1 MKHLGLALL
10 AIALLGGCATPV
22 SSFTFAVAGDSLTA
36 WDNQTFPHP
45 DGDFSTVTWTHWA
58 IGPDIHLA
66 GGFAREDLTAAQIAE
81 NMVAV
86 DADVLV
92 VLAGT
97 NDVGV
102 TPVADVLEGIQRIV
116 ETSGMSTVLISA
128 LPPVDGSAEYN
139 AALETLAASQNWGF
153 VDPWVSL
160 RREDGEWLDGSSND
174 GVHPTPDSAKVVGAA
189 IVAAMREL
197 LN

>member
-1 MKHLGLALL
+1 MKRLALALL
-10 AIALLGGCATPV
+10 SLALLSGCAAPV
-22 SSFTFAVAGDSLTA
+22 QSFTFAVAGDSLTA

-45 DGDFSTVTWTHWA
+45 DGDFGTVTWTHWA
-58 IGPDIHLA
+58 IGPDIQLA

-81 NMVAV
+81 NMVSA

-102 TPVADVLEGIQRIV
+102 TAVEDVLDGIERIV
-116 ETSGMSTVLISA
+116 ATSSLSTVLISA

-139 AALETLAASQNWGF
+139 TALEELAGDRGWGF
-153 VDPWVSL
+153 VDPWREL
-160 RREDGEWLDGSSND
+160 RRDDGEWLDGSSND

>member
-1 MKHLGLALL
+1 MKRLAIAALALALL
-10 AIALLGGCATPV
+10 SGCATPAQP
-22 SSFTFAVAGDSLTA
+22 FTFAVAGDSLTA
-36 WDNQTFPHP
+36 WDNQSFPHP

-58 IGPDIHLA
+58 ISPDIQLA

-86 DADVLV
+86 EADVLV

-102 TPVADVLEGIQRIV
+102 TPVSAVVESVEQIV
-116 ETSGMSTVLISA
+116 ETSGVSTVLISA
-128 LPPVDGSAEYN
+128 LPPVDGAADYN
-139 AALETLAASQNWGF
+139 TALEQLAAVREWGF

-160 RREDGEWLDGSSND
+160 RRDDGEWLDGSSND
-174 GVHPTPDSAKVVGAA
+174 GVHPTPDSAEVVGAA
-189 IVAAMREL
+189 IVAAMRAFHG
-197 LN
+197 

>member
-1 MKHLGLALL
+1 MKRIALALL
-10 AIALLGGCATPV
+10 SLALLCGCAVPAQ
-22 SSFTFAVAGDSLTA
+22 SFTFAVAGDSLTA

-58 IGPDIHLA
+58 IGPDVQLA
-66 GGFAREDLTAAQIAE
+66 GGFAREDLTAAQIAD

-86 DADVLV
+86 EADVLV

-97 NDVGV
+97 NDVDV
-102 TPVADVLEGIQRIV
+102 TPVEEVLAGIERIV
-116 ETSGMSTVLISA
+116 ETSGLSTVLISA

-139 AALETLAASQNWGF
+139 TALEELARSHEWGF

-160 RREDGEWLDGSSND
+160 RRDDGEWLDGSTND
-174 GVHPTPDSAKVVGAA
+174 GVHPKPDSAKVVGAA
-189 IVAAMREL
+189 LVAAMREL

>member
-1 MKHLGLALL
+1 MKRFALALL
-10 AIALLGGCATPV
+10 SLAVLCGCASPV
-22 SSFTFAVAGDSLTA
+22 QSFRFAVAGDSLTA
-36 WDNQTFPHP
+36 WDNHSFPHP

-58 IGPDIHLA
+58 ISDDVQLT
-66 GGFAREDLTAAQIAE
+66 GGYAREDATAAQIAA

-86 DADVLV
+86 DADVLL

-97 NDVGV
+97 NDVGL
-102 TPVADVLEGIQRIV
+102 TPVDEVTAQIERLV
-116 ETSGMSTVLISA
+116 ETSTVSTVLVSA

-139 AALETLAASQNWGF
+139 EALRELAESRQWGF

-160 RREDGEWLDGSSND
+160 RRDDGEWLDGSSND

-189 IVAAMREL
+189 LVAAMRGL

>member
-1 MKHLGLALL
+1 MKRLAFVLLSLALL
-10 AIALLGGCATPV
+10 SGCAAPV
-22 SSFTFAVAGDSLTA
+22 QSFTFAVAGDSLTA

-58 IGPDIHLA
+58 ISPDVQLA

-86 DADVLV
+86 EADVLV

-102 TPVADVLEGIQRIV
+102 TPVEDVLRGIEQIA
-116 ETSGMSTVLISA
+116 ETSGLSTVLISA

-139 AALETLAASQNWGF
+139 TALEQLAASHGWGF
-153 VDPWVSL
+153 VDPWVKL
-160 RREDGEWLDGSSND
+160 RRDDGEWLDGSSND
-174 GVHPTPDSAKVVGAA
+174 GVHPTPDSAKVVGATL
-189 IVAAMREL
+189 VKAMREL